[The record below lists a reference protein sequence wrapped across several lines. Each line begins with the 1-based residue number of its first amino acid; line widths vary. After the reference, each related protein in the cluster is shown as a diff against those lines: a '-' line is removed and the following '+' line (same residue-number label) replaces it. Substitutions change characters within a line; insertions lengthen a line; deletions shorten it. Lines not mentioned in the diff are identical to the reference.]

1 MKKAE
6 VVVRIRRRNAQEKS
20 RILNAYPESGQT
32 QKVFCQENGLSVA
45 TLATWLRRARGIPAL
60 GGSGIGLLEVP
71 VFGRAGGEVVI
82 ELGAGLS
89 VRVPVGSPVAWLRE
103 LTGALRCGG

>member
-1 MKKAE
+1 MPVPVHD
-6 VVVRIRRRNAQEKS
+6 VVTLEQVTVVDGAFE
-20 RILNAYPESGQT
+20 QT
-32 QKVFCQENGLSVA
+32 QNVFCLENGLSVA
-45 TLATWLRRARGIPAL
+45 TLATWLKRAREMPPM
-60 GGSGIGLLEVP
+60 GGSGRGLLEVP

-89 VRVPVGSPVAWLRE
+89 VRAPVGSPVVWLRE